1 MDPWVTTPM
10 EQERHAQQFN
20 SISPEGGFIS
30 GAQAKGF
37 FMQSGLPPMVLAQ
50 IWGLA
55 DMNGDGKMDINEF
68 SVACKLINLRLKG
81 MELPKSLPPQL
92 LNSGAAMGGMGGMAH
107 PNTLPLHGG
116 MRPMQPGMPGMGMPG
131 QMGMGMPGMMPN
143 NSMPG
148 MMRGPG
154 QHPAIPGVQPSVQ

>member
-1 MDPWVTTPM
+1 
-10 EQERHAQQFN
+10 
-20 SISPEGGFIS
+20 
-30 GAQAKGF
+30 
-37 FMQSGLPPMVLAQ
+37 MVLAQ

-116 MRPMQPGMPGMGMPG
+116 MRPMQPGMPANMYADATLYPGMGMPGQMPGNSMMGGMGMPG
-131 QMGMGMPGMMPN
+131 QMGMGSMAQPSMGMSMPGMMPN
-143 NSMPG
+143 SSMPG
-148 MMRGPG
+148 QMP
-154 QHPAIPGVQPSVQ
+154 